1 MNNSNNETNVRM
13 TELDAGGFLKWQTDL
28 VKNSTKE
35 MTYTLDGDKGYY
47 LTFIKNNIKMTILT
61 PSGQVRY
68 FESIANALDMLFL
81 SYYKCGIGIKLLP
94 ATMDEDSAVSVKR
107 VYPIKLDKLLADELI
122 SPIGWLFEDNKFTK
136 TIGAVTVSIF
146 KNPEDSSTGVLNI
159 EGVEKISGEIE
170 FQCGRWE
177 SKATT
182 LIDLLHYGVRE
193 LRELISGT
201 YGLGFELKS
210 DGLQPLRSC
219 SFQNQIKGLVF
230 ETFYKDRD
238 QEHIITIITDL
249 KTVISS
255 GIRSIMPNNPINNLD
270 TWYTMPIPFNV
281 YDRNDL
287 GHFVNPILQMLNATN
302 MRLISYLNKGPSAP
316 VVPDTP
322 PLGMPQP
329 LYPLTPPYPFPW
341 PNPNTY
347 SIPASSFPWTSPV
360 VPETD
365 TPSDQLNQFTS
376 PYLSDS
382 AFKVTSSRDTETDRI
397 MEVYR
402 EHYTG
407 TEMTKAVR
415 YVLSIVKTYNLYN
428 TLSEELK
435 PKRYIE
441 AVTMLKDDDFRNL
454 VGLFNTTGKLYIE

>member
-1 MNNSNNETNVRM
+1 MNSNE
-13 TELDAGGFLKWQTDL
+13 A
-28 VKNSTKE
+28 ST
-35 MTYTLDGDKGYY
+35 
-47 LTFIKNNIKMTILT
+47 
-61 PSGQVRY
+61 
-68 FESIANALDMLFL
+68 
-81 SYYKCGIGIKLLP
+81 
-94 ATMDEDSAVSVKR
+94 VSVKR

-146 KNPEDSSTGVLNI
+146 KNPQDSSTGVLNI
-159 EGVEKISGEIE
+159 EGVEKISCEIE

-177 SKATT
+177 SKTTT
-182 LIDLLHYGVRE
+182 LINLLHYGIRE
-193 LRELISGT
+193 LRELISCT
-201 YGLGFELKS
+201 DGLGFELKS

-219 SFQNQIKGLVF
+219 SFQNQIKGVVF

-238 QEHIITIITDL
+238 QEYIITIITDL

-270 TWYTMPIPFNV
+270 TWYTMSIPFNV
-281 YDRNDL
+281 YDCNDL
-287 GHFVNPILQMLNATN
+287 GHLVNPILQMLNATN
-302 MRLISYLNKGPSAP
+302 MRLITYLNKGPSAP
-316 VVPDTP
+316 VVPGMP
-322 PLGMPQP
+322 PLEMSHLP
-329 LYPLTPPYPFPW
+329 YPLTPPYPFPW
-341 PNPNTY
+341 PNPNAY
-347 SIPASSFPWTSPV
+347 SIPASSFPWTPPAPGWQQPRTPHWAYPTLRTNPQPMQPCHP

-365 TPSDQLNQFTS
+365 TPSDQLNQFIS